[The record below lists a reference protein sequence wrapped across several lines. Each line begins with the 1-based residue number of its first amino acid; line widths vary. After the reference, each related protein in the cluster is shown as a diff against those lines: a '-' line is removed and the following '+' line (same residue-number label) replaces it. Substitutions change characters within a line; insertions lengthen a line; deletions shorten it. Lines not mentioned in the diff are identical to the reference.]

1 MELIGRRFGHI
12 RVTDVVGQG
21 GMGDVYAAYDEKL
34 ERKVALKVLNA
45 DQRLDNEARDRL
57 LREARALSRL
67 DHPNIC
73 RIYDYIESDDVDLL
87 VLEYID
93 GRTLYDSDMEKMARG
108 EKLRVAIAIS
118 EVLVAAHRAGIVHRD
133 LKPENVML
141 TQSGE
146 VKVLDFG
153 LARWLNRART
163 KSSDR
168 VRIASV
174 SEGRSVA
181 DTLVLDL
188 SDEPQELDVLSS
200 TGRREYVAT
209 QVGITLGTPL
219 YMSPEQARGE
229 SLTPASDMFS
239 FGLLLQWLFTGGEPH
254 PEGLMA
260 RDVIQRVARG
270 DTLPVDKKSPG
281 DIASF
286 IHRLK
291 SFAPTDRPTAV
302 EAVERLQFL
311 HDKPQRIARRS
322 AIAAAVLLAL
332 FGIWRYTVD
341 LRAERTKA
349 LAAQGEAVTRRA
361 QAEDLIE
368 FMLGDL
374 RKKLEPVGR
383 VDVLNDVAERALT
396 YSKSLDPAAL
406 SPQELLRNA
415 KALHQLVQVR
425 IAQGSLDA
433 ALEAAMRAGLLTDA
447 AARRQPS
454 ADAQFAVAMSQY
466 WIANVHR
473 LRAEL
478 PQALVHAEAYRKT
491 TASLAAQ
498 YPQNAEYQAERDY
511 GEAAVATIL
520 ELQGDLIQASE
531 TYQRSVARRRAR
543 VAADTS
549 NPKERA
555 QLAVALNKLGF
566 VQQRLGRLEA
576 AGESFREELAI
587 YQALTLADPNEA
599 RWRERLTNSH
609 SYLGGLFDATGDITA
624 SISHRREEIAI
635 GTHLHEHDPA
645 NADWHRNLAIAKMRL
660 GDLLRRSGDPL
671 AGLSLIRDAEAL
683 LDELVA
689 RPDARKSWKKDLA
702 IVRNAHA
709 RALLALNRNTE
720 AVTLA
725 RRASQD
731 LTALQLTDPL
741 SMRHEAAAIMT
752 LGEALAATG
761 SETAARAEWLRSQTI
776 LAPLAMSSSD
786 PAVLDVW
793 ARTLFHLEDHAGAM
807 AVLQRLDSF
816 GYRSRDLDR
825 LRPRQTG

>member
-45 DQRLDNEARDRL
+45 DQRLDAEARERL

-67 DHPNIC
+67 DHAHIC

-93 GRTLYDSDMEKMARG
+93 GRTLYDADLEEMTRG
-108 EKLRVAIAIS
+108 EKLRIAIAIA

-168 VRIASV
+168 VRAAGGGVGSDD
-174 SEGRSVA
+174 RS
-181 DTLVLDL
+181 DTLVIALDDVPDL
-188 SDEPQELDVLSS
+188 SGSGSPRDYL
-200 TGRREYVAT
+200 AT

-229 SLTPASDMFS
+229 SLTAASDMFS
-239 FGLLLQWLFTGGEPH
+239 FGLLLQWFFTGGEPH
-254 PEGLMA
+254 PDGLTA
-260 RDVIQRVARG
+260 REVILRVASG
-270 DTLPVDKKSPG
+270 DTLPIARGTPG
-281 DIASF
+281 DITSF
-286 IHRLK
+286 IQRLK
-291 SFAPTDRPTAV
+291 SFAPTDRPTAI
-302 EAVERLQFL
+302 EAAERLTFL
-311 HDKPQRIARRS
+311 NEKPQRIARRS
-322 AIAAAVLLAL
+322 IIATLVLIAVI
-332 FGIWRYTVD
+332 GVWRYMVD
-341 LRAERTKA
+341 LQTERAKA
-349 LAAQGEAVTRRA
+349 LAAQNEAEARRG

-383 VDVLNDVAERALT
+383 VDVLNDAAERALT

-425 IAQGSLDA
+425 VAQGSLDA
-433 ALEAAMRAGLLTDA
+433 GLEAATRAALLTDA
-447 AARRQPS
+447 ASQRQPS
-454 ADAQFAVAMSQY
+454 AESQFAAATSQY
-466 WIANVHR
+466 WLANVHR

-478 PQALVHAEAYRKT
+478 PLALKHAELYREA
-491 TASLAAQ
+491 TASLAAK
-498 YPQNAEYQAERDY
+498 YPTNTEYQVERDY

-520 ELQGDLIQASE
+520 ELQGDLLHASE
-531 TYQRSVARRRAR
+531 TYERSVARRRAR
-543 VAADTS
+543 VQADPS

-566 VQQRLGRLEA
+566 VQQRLGRLEE
-576 AGESFREELAI
+576 AGQSFREELSI
-587 YQALTLADPNEA
+587 YEALAAADPNEA

-609 SYLGGLFDATGDITA
+609 SYLGGLYDATGDITA
-624 SISHRREEIAI
+624 SISHRREELAI
-635 GTHLHEHDPA
+635 GSHLHEHDPG

-660 GDLLRRSGDPL
+660 GDLLRRSGDAQ
-671 AGLSLIRDAEAL
+671 AGLSLIREAEVL
-683 LDELVA
+683 LQQLVA
-689 RPDARKSWKKDLA
+689 REDARKSWKKDLA

-709 RALLALNRNTE
+709 RASLALRRFDD
-720 AVTLA
+720 ASALA
-725 RRASQD
+725 RQASNE
-731 LTALQLTDPL
+731 LAALKLSDPL
-741 SMRHEAAAIMT
+741 SMRHHAESIVT

-761 SETAARAEWLRSQTI
+761 SADAARAEWQRARVMLEPI
-776 LAPLAMSSSD
+776 AAASSD

-793 ARTLFHLEDHAGAM
+793 ARTLFYLQDAAAAS
-807 AVLQRLDSF
+807 AVLERLDSF
-816 GYRSRDLDR
+816 GYRSRELDR